1 MPGTIIRQPRIQFTE
16 GVTVP
21 FVQGFEPYYQTDYGV
36 AYLADSLR
44 LMRAIPDNH
53 LNLVLTSPPYAL
65 QFQKEYGNVS
75 KVEYVD
81 WFLQF
86 AKEIFRILKDDG
98 SFVVNIGG
106 SYNKGVPTRSLY
118 HYKLLIALVEELN
131 FHLAQE
137 FFWYN
142 PAKMPMPAEW
152 VTVRRIRVKDSVEF
166 VWWFSKTPFPK
177 ANNRNV
183 LNPYSKDMLRL
194 NKKGLKKTTRPS
206 GHSIKPTFSSVDAG
220 GSIPPNVFENSFPED
235 FLKFGNNSAN
245 DNYAI
250 SCKEA
255 GLTRHPARYPDALP
269 EFFINLLTDPNDIV
283 LDPFAGS
290 NTTGAVSE
298 RLQRSWIA
306 VDNVEEYLTGSKFR
320 FA

>member
-1 MPGTIIRQPRIQFTE
+1 MPGTIIKQPQIQFNE
-16 GVTVP
+16 GVTIP
-21 FVQGFEPYYQTDYGV
+21 FVQGFEPYYETDYGV
-36 AYLADSLR
+36 AYLADSLK

-86 AKEIFRILKDDG
+86 AKEVFRILKDDG

-177 ANNRNV
+177 ANNKNV
-183 LNPYSKDMLRL
+183 LKPYSKDMLRL

-206 GHSIKPTFSSVDAG
+206 GHNIKPTFSSVDAG
-220 GSIPPNVFENSFPED
+220 GSIPPNVFENDFPED
-235 FLKFGNNSAN
+235 FLKFGNNAAN
-245 DNYAI
+245 DNYAL

-255 GLTRHPARYPDALP
+255 GLKRHPARYPDALP
-269 EFFINLLTDPNDIV
+269 EFFINFLTDPNDIL

-298 RLQRSWIA
+298 KLQRRWIA

-320 FA
+320 FV